1 MSTTSEQDDVTEVA
15 PQVMDGINHPT
26 TDTTNNSNYEH
37 PQPTQR
43 TITTTIRIEN
53 LGRPR

>member
-1 MSTTSEQDDVTEVA
+1 MSTTSERDDVTEVV

-26 TDTTNNSNYEH
+26 TDTTNSSYEP
-37 PQPTQR
+37 PQPTRR